1 MKKILLFD
9 FIKGEILETTS
20 QENLEKILN
29 TLREEYKERNDLVV
43 GKDYFFG
50 VDTWFIKT
58 INQDITRVTLE
69 EEVKRYLKK

>member
-9 FIKGEILETTS
+9 FIRGEILETTS
-20 QENLEKILN
+20 QKNFEKILKN
-29 TLREEYKERNDLVV
+29 RKEDYQERNDLVV

-69 EEVKRYLKK
+69 EEVKKYLKK

>member
-9 FIKGEILETTS
+9 FIRGEILETTS
-20 QENLEKILN
+20 QENFEKILKN
-29 TLREEYKERNDLVV
+29 QREDYQERNDLVV

-58 INQDITRVTLE
+58 INQNITRITLE

>member
-9 FIKGEILETTS
+9 FIKGEILEATS
-20 QENLEKILN
+20 QENFEKILKN
-29 TLREEYKERNDLVV
+29 QREDYQERNDLVV

-58 INQDITRVTLE
+58 VNQNITRITLE

>member
-9 FIKGEILETTS
+9 FIRGEILETTS
-20 QENLEKILN
+20 QENFEKILKN
-29 TLREEYKERNDLVV
+29 QREDYQERNALLV

-58 INQDITRVTLE
+58 INQNITRITLE

>member
-1 MKKILLFD
+1 MRKILLFD

-20 QENLEKILN
+20 QENLEEILN
-29 TLREEYKERNDLVV
+29 TLREEYKEKTDLII

-58 INQDITRVTLE
+58 TSQNITRITLE

>member
-9 FIKGEILETTS
+9 FITREILEETS
-20 QENLEKILN
+20 QESFEKTLK
-29 TLREEYKERNDLVV
+29 TLREKYKERNDLVV

-58 INQDITRVTLE
+58 INQNITRITLE
-69 EEVKRYLKK
+69 EEVKKYLKK

>member
-9 FIKGEILETTS
+9 FIKGEILEITS
-20 QENLEKILN
+20 QENFEKILKN
-29 TLREEYKERNDLVV
+29 RREDYQERNDLVV

-69 EEVKRYLKK
+69 EEVKKYLKK

>member
-9 FIKGEILETTS
+9 FIKGEILEITS

-29 TLREEYKERNDLVV
+29 TLRKEYKEKTDLII

-69 EEVKRYLKK
+69 EEVKKYLKK

>member
-9 FIKGEILETTS
+9 FIRGEILETTS
-20 QENLEKILN
+20 QENLDKILN
-29 TLREEYKERNDLVV
+29 TLRKKYKEKTDLII

-69 EEVKRYLKK
+69 EEVKKYLKK

>member
-20 QENLEKILN
+20 QENFEKILKN
-29 TLREEYKERNDLVV
+29 QREDYQERNDLVV

-58 INQDITRVTLE
+58 INQNITRITLE

>member
-20 QENLEKILN
+20 QENLEEILN
-29 TLREEYKERNDLVV
+29 TLREEYKEKTDLII

-58 INQDITRVTLE
+58 VNQNITRITLE